1 MKLERKNMC
10 LYAVTDRSWV
20 GEKSFLEQ
28 LEDSLKGGVTLLQL
42 REKNLSREEF
52 LKEAQEV
59 KKLTDKYGVPL
70 IINDDV
76 EIALLADAAGVHV
89 GQKDMEA
96 GESRKK
102 LGADKILG
110 VSCRTVEAAKR
121 AEQMGADYLGVGAMF
136 ATSTKTE
143 AEVITKERLMSICQ
157 AVSIPVVAIGG
168 IKEENME
175 ALKGSGISGVAV
187 ISGIYAQKDIESAC
201 QRLLK
206 LSKDITKEEV
216 KEK

>member
-1 MKLERKNMC
+1 MKLERENMC

-20 GEKSFLEQ
+20 GDRSFLEQ
-28 LEDSLKGGVTLLQL
+28 IEDSLKGGITLLQL
-42 REKNLSREEF
+42 REKNLSREKF

-59 KKLTDKYGVPL
+59 KKLTDQYGVPL

-76 EIALLADAAGVHV
+76 EIALRADAAGVHV

-96 GESRKK
+96 GEARKK

-110 VSCRTVEAAKR
+110 VSCRTVEDAKR
-121 AEQMGADYLGVGAMF
+121 AEEMGADYLGVGAMF

-143 AEVITKERLMSICQ
+143 AEVITKERLMDICQ
-157 AVSIPVVAIGG
+157 AVSIPIVAIGG
-168 IKEENME
+168 IKEENMK

-201 QRLLK
+201 KRLLK
-206 LSKDITKEEV
+206 LSKEIIE
-216 KEK
+216 

>member
-1 MKLERKNMC
+1 M
-10 LYAVTDRSWV
+10 
-20 GEKSFLEQ
+20 
-28 LEDSLKGGVTLLQL
+28 QL
-42 REKNLSREEF
+42 REKNLSKEEF
-52 LKEAQEV
+52 LKEAHEV

-96 GESRKK
+96 REARKK

-110 VSCRTVEAAKR
+110 VSCRTVEDAKR
-121 AEQMGADYLGVGAMF
+121 AEEMGADYLGVGAMF

-157 AVSIPVVAIGG
+157 SVSIPVVAIGG
-168 IKEENME
+168 IKEKNME
-175 ALKGSGISGVAV
+175 ALN
-187 ISGIYAQKDIESAC
+187 C
-201 QRLLK
+201 L
-206 LSKDITKEEV
+206 
-216 KEK
+216 

>member
-1 MKLERKNMC
+1 MKLKKENMY
-10 LYAVTDRSWV
+10 LYAVTDRKWV
-20 GEKSFLEQ
+20 GEKSFLQ
-28 LEDSLKGGVTLLQL
+28 QIEDSLKGGVTLLQL
-42 REKNLSREEF
+42 REKTFTQEEF
-52 LKEAQEV
+52 LKEAYKV
-59 KKLTDKYGVPL
+59 KTLTNSYQVPL

-76 EIALLADAAGVHV
+76 EIALMVDAAGVHV

-96 GESRKK
+96 GEARRK
-102 LGADKILG
+102 LGSDKILG
-110 VSCRTVEAAKR
+110 VSCRTVEDAKK

-143 AEVITKERLMSICQ
+143 AEVITKERLRSICQ

-168 IKEENME
+168 IKEENMGV
-175 ALKGSGISGVAV
+175 LGNSGISGVAV
-187 ISGIYAQKDIESAC
+187 ISGIYAQKDIQGAC

-206 LSKDITKEEV
+206 LSKEIVIQGV

>member
-10 LYAVTDRSWV
+10 LYAVTDRSWI

-28 LEDSLKGGVTLLQL
+28 IEDSLKGGITLLQL
-42 REKNLSREEF
+42 REKCLSREEF
-52 LKEAQEV
+52 LKEAQKV
-59 KKLTDKYGVPL
+59 KKLTDKYQVPL

-96 GESRKK
+96 GEARRK

-110 VSCRTVEAAKR
+110 VSCRTVEDAKR

-143 AEVITKERLMSICQ
+143 AEVITKERLKSICQ

-168 IKEENME
+168 IKEGNMAE
-175 ALKGSGISGVAV
+175 LRNCGISGVAV
-187 ISGIYAQKDIESAC
+187 ISGIYAQKDIESVC

-206 LSKDITKEEV
+206 LSKEITKQEER
-216 KEK
+216 EK

>member
-28 LEDSLKGGVTLLQL
+28 IEASLRGGITLLQL
-42 REKNLSREEF
+42 REKNLSKEEF
-52 LKEAQEV
+52 FKEAQEV
-59 KKLTDKYGVPL
+59 KTLTDKYGVPL
-70 IINDDV
+70 IINDNV
-76 EIALLADAAGVHV
+76 ELALQVDAGGVHV

-96 GESRKK
+96 GEARQK

-110 VSCRTVEAAKR
+110 VSCRTVEDAKR
-121 AEQMGADYLGVGAMF
+121 AEEMGADYLGVGAMF
-136 ATSTKTE
+136 ATSTKAE
-143 AEVITKERLMSICQ
+143 AEVITTERLRAICQ

-168 IKEENME
+168 VKEKNIEV
-175 ALKGSGISGVAV
+175 LKGSGISGIAV
-187 ISGIYAQKDIESAC
+187 ISGIYAQRHIESAC

-206 LSKDITKEEV
+206 LSKEITKQEE